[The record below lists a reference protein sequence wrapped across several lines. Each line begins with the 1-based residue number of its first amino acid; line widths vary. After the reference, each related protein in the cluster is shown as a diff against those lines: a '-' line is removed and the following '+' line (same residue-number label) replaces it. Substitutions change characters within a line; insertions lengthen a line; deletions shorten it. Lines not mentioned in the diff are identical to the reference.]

1 MTGDIVTIQRNICNG
16 NMSSSGNARRK
27 AGNLTRETRKKV
39 TRKKMTKDEAKAFS
53 EAMTALQQIDGCQG
67 CEFEG
72 RNGAI
77 YPCKFCCMQYPNKWE
92 EKREKDV

>member
-1 MTGDIVTIQRNICNG
+1 
-16 NMSSSGNARRK
+16 
-27 AGNLTRETRKKV
+27 
-39 TRKKMTKDEAKAFS
+39 MTKDEAKAFS